1 MSGQPHSLDRS
12 GNAVAWTV
20 EHVLAIGLIVAIVL
34 NVVNVVGRYLTGV
47 TLTGGDEIEVY
58 ILIWIAFLNAGV
70 VSWRRAHLRMDLI
83 VKAMPLRLQ
92 GVIEVAE
99 AVVTVVLT
107 SFVAW
112 QSFLYVERIYSL
124 GAVSDL
130 ARLPTWIPH
139 SAVFVGFALM
149 AIVAVING
157 VLRARRAGSGEV

>member
-1 MSGQPHSLDRS
+1 MSGQPHFLDRS

-20 EHVLAIGLIVAIVL
+20 EHVLAIGLIVAIFL

-92 GVIEVAE
+92 GVVEACE
-99 AVVTVVLT
+99 AVVTVALT
-107 SFVAW
+107 TFVAW
-112 QSFLYVERIYSL
+112 QSFLYVERIFSL

-139 SAVFVGFALM
+139 GAVFVGFALM
-149 AIVAVING
+149 AVVAVIDG
-157 VLRARRAGSGEV
+157 VVRARRRRDAQV